1 MRETPRPGADFQ
13 DMRAWRHEA
22 LKIEVMDVLV
32 DVAERESVKALPF
45 AFPELIEVGFDGRG
59 IVGHNAL
66 AA

>member
-1 MRETPRPGADFQ
+1 
-13 DMRAWRHEA
+13 
-22 LKIEVMDVLV
+22 MDVLV
-32 DVAERESVKALPF
+32 DGAERESVKALPF